1 MSWLLA
7 TKHNDARKLSFEAQQ
22 HNRHHTKRFLFN
34 VISAITNQGPVR
46 FMTYH
51 ETMTAKVLLRL
62 FKLFIKGAK
71 REVFLNFDNFR
82 VHSAQLVRDWIK
94 RHTDEIEVYGLPPYS
109 FCCASPK
116 YETA

>member
-22 HNRHHTKRFLFN
+22 HKRHHMKRFLFN

-51 ETMTAKVLLRL
+51 ET
-62 FKLFIKGAK
+62 
-71 REVFLNFDNFR
+71 
-82 VHSAQLVRDWIK
+82 
-94 RHTDEIEVYGLPPYS
+94 
-109 FCCASPK
+109 
-116 YETA
+116 